1 MPGEQQ
7 TKEKK
12 SFFKL
17 SPKRVLIGAI
27 LAIITVFLIFVL
39 YLHFNQYTGGYFYI
53 NLLGKT
59 YLGKGCKI
67 TPTNDIPIFTCEKI
81 FEEVGK

>member
-7 TKEKK
+7 IKEKK
-12 SFFKL
+12 SLFKL
-17 SPKRVLIGAI
+17 PPKRILIGLI
-27 LAIITVFLIFVL
+27 LAIIAVFLIFIL

-59 YLGKGCKI
+59 YLGKGCNI
-67 TPTNDIPIFTCEKI
+67 TPTNDIPIFSCEKI
-81 FEEVGK
+81 FVEVS

>member
-1 MPGEQQ
+1 MVEEQQ
-7 TKEKK
+7 KKEKK

-17 SPKRVLIGAI
+17 PPRILIGTI
-27 LAIITVFLIFVL
+27 LAIITVFLIFLL
-39 YLHFNQYTGGYFYI
+39 YIHFNQYTGGYFYI
-53 NLLGKT
+53 NFLGKT

>member
-1 MPGEQQ
+1 MVEEQQ
-7 TKEKK
+7 KKEKK

-17 SPKRVLIGAI
+17 PPRILIGTI
-27 LAIITVFLIFVL
+27 LAIIAVFLIFLL
-39 YLHFNQYTGGYFYI
+39 YIHFNQYTGGYFYI
-53 NLLGKT
+53 NFLGKT